1 MKKITLFVSLM
12 AAATISFTS
21 CNNGKSA
28 DNKAEESAQTSAVPS
43 GSIVYF
49 ELDRVLEE
57 YDMANDKRSEV
68 ETKVAA
74 IQKEV
79 TRRQKNL
86 ENAVKD
92 FNNKINKG
100 LMTSAVA
107 AEQQK
112 KLQQQ
117 DAAFQQFAQEKQNEI
132 LEEQQVMMNQLADAI
147 KSYVEEFNKDR
158 QYSLILSNQAGVPII
173 ASDPALNITDEII
186 AGLNE
191 AYVKT
196 KNKE

>member
-1 MKKITLFVSLM
+1 MKKTIIF
-12 AAATISFTS
+12 AAAVAAAVSFTA
-21 CNNGKSA
+21 CNNA
-28 DNKAEESAQTSAVPS
+28 ATTENKTDKAAVETIVPA
-43 GSIVYF
+43 GSIVF
-49 ELDRVLEE
+49 FDLDRVLEE

-68 ETKVAA
+68 ETKVEA

-79 TRRQKNL
+79 SRRQKNL

-132 LEEQQVMMNQLADAI
+132 MEEQQVMMNQLAEAI
-147 KSYVEEFNKDR
+147 KTFIESFNAEKG
-158 QYSLILSNQAGVPII
+158 YAMILSNSNGVPVITGD
-173 ASDPALNITDEII
+173 SKLDITDAVI
-186 AGLNE
+186 AGLNAE
-191 AYVKT
+191 YVKT
-196 KNKE
+196 KSE